1 MKALQKYIGQKTT
14 FDTLNHSFNMLLDSC
29 LLLSDD
35 SLSDDDFE
43 DLIDQID
50 TYAQYCQD
58 VKISIS
64 RSLEPLSFEEWL
76 QSKKV

>member
-1 MKALQKYIGQKTT
+1 
-14 FDTLNHSFNMLLDSC
+14 MLLDSC

-35 SLSDDDFE
+35 SLSDNDFE